1 MGAVEKLT
9 LVKIILFELGKTP
22 HNNRRPRWG
31 TVKNCSKIFA
41 EGTGFTSVF
50 GLFSTMPIFLI

>member
-9 LVKIILFELGKTP
+9 LVKIILFELGKTSN
-22 HNNRRPRWG
+22 NNRRPRWG
-31 TVKNCSKIFA
+31 TVKSRSKISA

-50 GLFSTMPIFLI
+50 GLFKTRPIFLI